1 MFSAGLFQK
10 GMSSGT
16 FSELGREE
24 EPGRSCE
31 RAGLRVFAWSQQT
44 PQTAQTQQR
53 FHRRK
58 PPRAKVAQVRGDP
71 VVRGKPFLN
80 SVEKASIQQ
89 APV

>member
-1 MFSAGLFQK
+1 MLSAGLFQK
-10 GMSSGT
+10 GMSSET
-16 FSELGREE
+16 FSELQGEE
-24 EPGRSCE
+24 ELGRSCE

-44 PQTAQTQQR
+44 PQRAQTQQR

-71 VVRGKPFLN
+71 AVRGKPFLS
-80 SVEKASIQQ
+80 SVGKAYVQQ